1 MVDPQPPGDNHHLK
15 LTERRPPLALTPPG
29 RAPQV
34 AWRLRILLSSSG
46 LSILIF
52 ANYEYNN
59 KMCRFFRT
67 HFWVI
72 LTLLGV
78 CLGGRAP
85 GPAWGAEPVTVW
97 CGATTEKV
105 VALTFDDGPSPTY
118 TPQIMAL
125 LKYYGARGTFF
136 VLGHKVEQYPWVVQ
150 ALLKDGNEVG
160 NHSFSHPRMTKADQL
175 SRERELE
182 RTSLDLDLLGCPQGS
197 RCFRPP
203 YSAYDD
209 RLKAYLAHTHRCLV
223 LWSLDSGDWKG
234 IAAPTIVTN
243 VLNRVR
249 NGSIIIFHDSCEHA
263 RTNRHPT
270 VEALRTILPALQAAG
285 YRMVTVSE
293 LLERRKSRCP
303 PGEAKN

>member
-15 LTERRPPLALTPPG
+15 PTERRPPLALTPPG

-52 ANYEYNN
+52 ANYEYNDLVL
-59 KMCRFFRT
+59 RSFRT

-85 GPAWGAEPVTVW
+85 GPAWGAEPLAVW
-97 CGATTEKV
+97 CGAPTEKA
-105 VALTFDDGPSPTY
+105 VALTFDDGPSPLY
-118 TPQIMAL
+118 TPQILGL
-125 LKYYGARGTFF
+125 LKQYHAHATFF
-136 VLGHKVEQYPWVVQ
+136 VLGENVELYPKLVK
-150 ALLKDGNEVG
+150 ALLRGGHEVG
-160 NHSFSHPRMTKADQL
+160 NHSFSHPRM
-175 SRERELE
+175 SRCNRLVQEQEME
-182 RTSLDLDLLGCPQGS
+182 RTALDLDLLGCPES
-197 RCFRPP
+197 PRLFRPP

-209 RLKAYLAHTHRCLV
+209 RLKAYLAHTHRRLI

-263 RTNRHPT
+263 RADRHPT
-270 VEALRTILPALQAAG
+270 VEALKTILPGLKAAG
-285 YRMVTVSE
+285 YRMVTISE
-293 LLERRKSRCP
+293 LLRRPGSR
-303 PGEAKN
+303 